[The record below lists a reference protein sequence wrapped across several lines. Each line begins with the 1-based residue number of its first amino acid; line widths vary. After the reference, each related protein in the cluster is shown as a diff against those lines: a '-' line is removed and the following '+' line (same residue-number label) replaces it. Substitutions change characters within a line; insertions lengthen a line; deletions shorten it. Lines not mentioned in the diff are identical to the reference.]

1 LIDYN
6 EKNIGKRKEKMK
18 KSSLIIAAMLSAASV
33 WSGSLPGRPVSS
45 SYIGKRWAA
54 FELNNGPSYKWKKLP
69 DGSSIQY
76 WRSDL
81 ARCCIGRADDGWGN
95 RCALVRSPSS
105 RQRRTTDE
113 LTASPSSNSGGE
125 MRSAIERSGIA

>member
-1 LIDYN
+1 MHRTL
-6 EKNIGKRKEKMK
+6 KVVAGLALG
-18 KSSLIIAAMLSAASV
+18 SALLIAA
-33 WSGSLPGRPVSS
+33 SLPGKPASS

-95 RCALVRSPSS
+95 RCALVIKLDKNKII
-105 RQRRTTDE
+105 RQINVTE
-113 LTASPSSNSGGE
+113 E
-125 MRSAIERSGIA
+125 GIACGYALR